1 LHFVF
6 WLSFCAF
13 GFSLLFACVMLFFVD
28 TENVFTSG
36 PRLRDLAAGER
47 PQERLEMFGA
57 SALSDVE
64 LLAMLLRSG
73 SHDMDVLAVSRQMI
87 QAAGSLAGLLRWDEQ
102 DFRKIKGIG
111 HIKALQLLTVTE
123 VARRVLS
130 QGGEA
135 DPLMDAPELVYRY
148 LYPRA
153 TGLEVEKFWVL
164 CLNSKNRL
172 IKLVEVSSG
181 TATDSMVHSREVY
194 REAIRCGAVSVI
206 CAHNHPSGD
215 PSPSGKDQQTTR
227 SVADAGSLLGIRLLD
242 HVVIG
247 HPAKDPNRLGFFSFH
262 DGGLM

>member
-1 LHFVF
+1 M
-6 WLSFCAF
+6 
-13 GFSLLFACVMLFFVD
+13 LLAVD
-28 TENVFTSG
+28 TDHVVSPG

-73 SHDMDVLAVSRQMI
+73 SHEMDVLAVSRQMI
-87 QAAGSLAGLLRWDEQ
+87 LAAGSLAGLLRWDES

-135 DPLMDAPELVYRY
+135 DPLMDAPELVYQY

-153 TGLEVEKFWVL
+153 TGLAVEKFWVL

-181 TATDSMVHSREVY
+181 TATDSLVHSREVY
-194 REAIRCGAVSVI
+194 REAIRCGAVSVV
-206 CAHNHPSGD
+206 CAHNHPTGD
-215 PSPSGKDQQTTR
+215 PSPSENDVQTTT
-227 SVADAGSLLGIRLLD
+227 SIGNAGSLLGIRLLD
-242 HVVIG
+242 HVIIG
-247 HPAKDPNRLGFFSFH
+247 HPAQDPKRLGYFSFH
-262 DGGLM
+262 DSGMM